1 MTEENKNDKVIES
14 LSDYELSVI
23 TDKLNKERKIV
34 KKGGIFYLLLTLV
47 GPYLPPKIPSFKEK
61 NINYFQL
68 LIVHFLLWGSF
79 YFFSVR
85 ELYRLKKDYEERIK
99 INASARVLKKKIS
112 KSAVSTKYSIKIEVG
127 NKKNLNLEL
136 SQDLFEKVEKNEE
149 VLISYTPHSKTV
161 LEVKKKGSC

>member
-1 MTEENKNDKVIES
+1 MIEENKNDKVIES

-61 NINYFQL
+61 NINYFEL
-68 LIVHFLLWGSF
+68 LFVHFLLWGSF
-79 YFFSVR
+79 YFFLLR
-85 ELYRLKKDYEERIK
+85 DLYRLKKDNEARIK
-99 INASARVLKKKIS
+99 INTSARILKKEIS
-112 KSAVSTKYSIKIEVG
+112 KSTVSTKYFIKIIVG
-127 NKKNLNLEL
+127 NKKKINFEL

-149 VLISYTPHSKTV
+149 VFISYTPHSKTV
-161 LEVKKKGSC
+161 LEVQKKGSC